1 MACPFFMPT
10 RKFEGGAWLHPS
22 RLPLGSGWHGLCTAS
37 GQQIIPSDEQ
47 LKEFCN
53 LGYAANCPHL
63 PSERVWDAVR
73 FSVARDCEEGV
84 LMWYVCESDHRP
96 AEHGTLEY
104 NAADPA
110 WIRPHGDARIQKMA
124 ECYLDSYLRKT
135 RDAVAACTSS

>member
-10 RKFEGGAWLHPS
+10 RKFEDGAWLHPS

-37 GQQIIPSDEQ
+37 DQQIIPSDEE
-47 LKEFCN
+47 LREFCN

-84 LMWYVCESDHRP
+84 LMWYACESDHRP

-104 NAADPA
+104 NAADAA

-135 RDAVAACTSS
+135 RAAVAACTSS